1 MWCTLIHHM
10 ATIIFDMDGT
20 IADSFDYVS
29 EFLARQ
35 AGEWPLTAK
44 EKESL
49 RGLSMGAMAKKLG
62 HHWWNMPELFFK
74 GRSRMR
80 HSIKHLRPFQGM
92 PEVIRKLHAEGHE
105 LFIVSTN
112 SLNNVRHFLHV
123 NGLHTYFL
131 EIYGGVGVF
140 GKAPALRRL
149 LREQNLEIKDAV
161 YIGDELRDVEAANSI
176 NLRVIAVTWGFARR
190 KRLEAKLKA
199 GEVAALAHIP
209 ADIIRVLE
217 EL

>member
-1 MWCTLIHHM
+1 M

-44 EKESL
+44 QKQGL
-49 RGLSMGAMAKKLG
+49 RGLSMGTMAKRLG
-62 HHWWNMPELFFK
+62 HHWWNTPELFFK
-74 GRSRMR
+74 GRRRMR
-80 HSIKHLRPFQGM
+80 HSIKHLRPFEGM
-92 PEVIRKLHAEGHE
+92 PEVIRKLHTEGHE

-112 SLNNVRHFLHV
+112 SLSNVRYFLHT
-123 NGLHTYFL
+123 NNLHTYFL

-149 LREQNLEIKDAV
+149 LREQNLEIEDAI
-161 YIGDELRDVEAANSI
+161 YIGDELRDVEAAHSI

-190 KRLEAKLKA
+190 SSLEAKLEAK
-199 GEVAALAHIP
+199 EVTALANTP
-209 ADIIRVLE
+209 RDIIRLLE